1 MNKSTIKTAFV
12 TALVLV
18 VGVICIFSFHN
29 SFTDRLNPF
38 ISQETSYA
46 QVDKG
51 TQRYYNVK
59 AYNPKTKK
67 NLLLKKVGGY
77 DPSGQYISIQHKGQ
91 YVKSNTSLEN
101 NLCKQKNSKKAFGK
115 IQALFVCRD
124 IAVILVLLCIQEKN
138 NEKDF
143 NFCF

>member
-1 MNKSTIKTAFV
+1 MKVNIMNKSTIKTAFV

-77 DPSGQYISIQHKGQ
+77 DSSGQYIPIQHKGQ
-91 YVKSNTSLEN
+91 YVKSIKYITR
-101 NLCKQKNSKKAFGK
+101 KQFMQAKK
-115 IQALFVCRD
+115 
-124 IAVILVLLCIQEKN
+124 
-138 NEKDF
+138 
-143 NFCF
+143 

>member
-1 MNKSTIKTAFV
+1 MKDAWNFSSVFLLETIVKVTEWVYYFSITIVERTIKTAFV

-91 YVKSNTSLEN
+91 YVKSIKYITR
-101 NLCKQKNSKKAFGK
+101 KQFM
-115 IQALFVCRD
+115 QAK
-124 IAVILVLLCIQEKN
+124 E
-138 NEKDF
+138 
-143 NFCF
+143 

>member
-1 MNKSTIKTAFV
+1 MNKGTVKTAFLI
-12 TALVLV
+12 ALVLAMRV
-18 VGVICIFSFHN
+18 VCVLSFHN
-29 SFTDRLNPF
+29 SYTNRLNPF
-38 ISQETSYA
+38 ISQEKSYA

-91 YVKSNTSLEN
+91 YVKSIKYITR
-101 NLCKQKNSKKAFGK
+101 KQFM
-115 IQALFVCRD
+115 QAK
-124 IAVILVLLCIQEKN
+124 E
-138 NEKDF
+138 
-143 NFCF
+143 

>member
-59 AYNPKTKK
+59 AYNPKTKNVEK
-67 NLLLKKVGGY
+67 GWRLR
-77 DPSGQYISIQHKGQ
+77 SIRPI
-91 YVKSNTSLEN
+91 YF
-101 NLCKQKNSKKAFGK
+101 NSTQGA
-115 IQALFVCRD
+115 IR
-124 IAVILVLLCIQEKN
+124 
-138 NEKDF
+138 
-143 NFCF
+143 

>member
-18 VGVICIFSFHN
+18 VGVICIF

-91 YVKSNTSLEN
+91 YVKSIKYITR
-101 NLCKQKNSKKAFGK
+101 KQFM
-115 IQALFVCRD
+115 QAK
-124 IAVILVLLCIQEKN
+124 E
-138 NEKDF
+138 
-143 NFCF
+143 